1 MPNRKIL
8 YLFFFTASAQTIKP
22 IAFDRR
28 VTQEEWANTQKFEIT
43 YEIYRGN
50 NIPAKMGK
58 LTTP

>member
-1 MPNRKIL
+1 MPRRKS
-8 YLFFFTASAQTIKP
+8 YTFFCFTASAHIIKP

-43 YEIYRGN
+43 YEIQPGN

-58 LTTP
+58 WTTP